1 MELTIRAPGETATGA
16 EFTSNANQAVPQRY
30 FEPDC
35 SLNRILLEAPYLARC
50 SDNKTAGLVRPREYA
65 IRYPYMQI
73 NRRDMV
79 SWLIFDLDH
88 VNSLAWDDAGLPAPN
103 LVVRNRKNGHSHL
116 FYAIAPVCT
125 SEKARDKPI
134 AYMKAIYTAFAVR
147 LNADP
152 DYHSGPVAKTPGHPW
167 WATTELHSH
176 VYDLGELADTVDLV
190 VSPWSKGP
198 QLDNLPHS
206 RHCILFE
213 QMRYFAYSIVNR
225 ERERGS
231 FDSFMRQ
238 LEAFAHNHNNF
249 ARNGFTENLML
260 SSLRATVRSVARW
273 CWTKYVGNS
282 KCCRGAM
289 ELDKELPLS
298 DRQRLAAE
306 RTHQVRK
313 KATESKIR
321 AACRGMQERG
331 EQLSQAAIARAAQ
344 VSRQTVANYA
354 HILEEVATPPAI
366 AVLADARQAKASG
379 AGRPSADVNYGA
391 HQVSA
396 RGKAATEHESSSC
409 GRGVSRG
416 VLGVV
421 TGDGPDA
428 TASECEGDG

>member
-1 MELTIRAPGETATGA
+1 MTM
-16 EFTSNANQAVPQRY
+16 EFTPSGSPVASQAESSQPLTALARVLQ
-30 FEPDC
+30 
-35 SLNRILLEAPYLARC
+35 EAPYLARC

-147 LNADP
+147 MNADA

-167 WATTELHSH
+167 WSTTELHSH
-176 VYDLGELADTVDLV
+176 VYDLGELADAVDLV

-198 QLDNLPHS
+198 QLDDLPHS

-213 QMRYFAYSIVNR
+213 QMRYFAYSIVSR

-231 FDSFMRQ
+231 FDSFTRQ

-249 ARNGFTENLML
+249 ARNGFAENLML

-273 CWTKYVGNS
+273 CWTRYAGKGS
-282 KCCRGAM
+282 CRRGVM
-289 ELDKELPLS
+289 ELDSSLPIGE
-298 DRQRLAAE
+298 RQSLAAQ
-306 RTHQVRK
+306 RTHQVRR

-321 AACRGMQERG
+321 AACRGIQERG
-331 EQLSQAAIARAAQ
+331 EKLTHTAIARAAQ

-366 AVLADARQAKASG
+366 AGLPDARQAKAGG
-379 AGRPSADVNYGA
+379 ADRPAASVKHGA
-391 HQVSA
+391 HQISA
-396 RGKAATEHESSSC
+396 RGNAAPENENPSYS
-409 GRGVSRG
+409 RGVSGG
-416 VLGVV
+416 VLG
-421 TGDGPDA
+421 DPPSSDLPD
-428 TASECEGDG
+428 SGGGE

>member
-1 MELTIRAPGETATGA
+1 MTM
-16 EFTSNANQAVPQRY
+16 EFTPSASTVASQAESVQPLTALARV
-30 FEPDC
+30 
-35 SLNRILLEAPYLARC
+35 LHEAPYLARC
-50 SDNKTAGLVRPREYA
+50 SDNKTAAVIRPREYA

-134 AYMKAIYTAFAVR
+134 AYMKAIYTAFAIR
-147 LNADP
+147 MNADS

-167 WATTELHSH
+167 WSTTELHNH
-176 VYDLGELADTVDLV
+176 VYDLGDLADAVDLV

-198 QLDNLPHS
+198 QLDDLPHS

-213 QMRYFAYSIVNR
+213 QMRYFAYSIVSR

-273 CWTKYVGNS
+273 CWTRYVGKGS
-282 KCCRGAM
+282 CRRGVM
-289 ELDKELPLS
+289 ELNSSLPIGE
-298 DRQRLAAE
+298 RQALAAQ
-306 RTHQVRK
+306 RTHQVRR

-321 AACRGMQERG
+321 AACRGIQERG
-331 EQLSQAAIARAAQ
+331 EKLTQAAIARAAQ

-354 HILEEVATPPAI
+354 HVLEEVATPPAI
-366 AVLADARQAKASG
+366 AVLADARQMKASG
-379 AGRPSADVNYGA
+379 AERPAASVKHGA
-391 HQVSA
+391 HQVAA
-396 RGKAATEHESSSC
+396 RGNAAPQNENPSYT
-409 GRGVSRG
+409 RGVGGG
-416 VLGVV
+416 VLG
-421 TGDGPDA
+421 DPPSSDLPD
-428 TASECEGDG
+428 SGGGE